1 MPHSETCMMM
11 IGDGMPMIQSK
22 VAIGLE
28 IKMLSTICVE
38 KPQKLFYNFNLM
50 VCHFQE
56 QNKVKSIKE
65 PLVVN
70 QLAMEKVRSYLI
82 FRASIQNLCCCRSNR
97 PCYVT
102 YSFRSITRLQLYI
115 LHWILCSW
123 FDYGRSRHMPRC
135 HHYVYCRWYHPQ
147 NQST

>member
-11 IGDGMPMIQSK
+11 IGDGMLMTQSK

-38 KPQKLFYNFNLM
+38 KPLKLFYNYNLM

-65 PLVVN
+65 PSVVN
-70 QLAMEKVRSYLI
+70 QLAMEKSKHTELVLLQI
-82 FRASIQNLCCCRSNR
+82 EQAMLC
-97 PCYVT
+97 
-102 YSFRSITRLQLYI
+102 YI
-115 LHWILCSW
+115 LFSVDHSPTTVHSSLNTLLLI
-123 FDYGRSRHMPRC
+123 
-135 HHYVYCRWYHPQ
+135 
-147 NQST
+147 